1 MACLPI
7 ITWASEVPNLTITEN
22 TNSKIVELYQQLQD
36 AKTKIDKIQSE
47 RMDKLSENYQALK
60 ENEQSLE
67 NRTLTAATT
76 AATGIGGMELARGL
90 FEQKADKDAEQ
101 DMAAYLATFRCEY
114 GNGKSVKGGTTEI
127 ELPGGNGAEIMKL
140 RAEYFALAA
149 DLKERKTALGMK
161 PGIESEEILDKSQL
175 GLYDNESIGI
185 TDGVYASLYR
195 AQMLG
200 SEKDKTA
207 IDSDKKASKNRVIGG
222 AVAAG
227 SGVVGGIVGNAIINK
242 DAPKNESEA
251 INREY
256 DKQIADA
263 TAEQEELAKQ
273 LDEAI
278 AQNAADVKKY
288 NENIQRHKDQIPVI
302 KQSSAGCQSLFTAYI
317 ETVSEL
323 SPVENE
329 TDNVPDIS
337 LPEVS
342 DQQALLSECTKC
354 DNKGGIFDSDTSECP
369 CPEDKPIE
377 KDGKCVEKPVE
388 ITNEPVAGTTPE
400 DEKPA
405 EEQTPGTEN
414 TPEDGTTQTEDS
426 EGEYCP
432 ATGNRLKSIND
443 KTKIGDECS
452 STNIAAGEVVWAK
465 TKQPKTICTC
475 LAYVCN
481 NGYHSVSGRCDK
493 DEVKIPNCSRQE
505 YNNVPNIKTGNDA
518 LKFCETKGG
527 KQCKTVN
534 AIKDYTGVKGKV
546 LCNAGQDEFGAAKQR
561 AADSKL
567 KYYNCGENDKLPKG
581 ITCRFIQDFKRE
593 KVTPMEAEGLMK
605 EYALKKYK
613 DDIKCDKN
621 SHRKSN
627 NYRQCASRKN
637 SKYFYEFEF
646 KDLDAGNSGFTN
658 ALCLI
663 WGLKGGANLCKNANQ
678 SKCNE
683 ISAAVNRTFYI
694 GGNAE
699 LKGTNCIINSHPT
712 AESAP
717 VALFNSKVLTKEDMR
732 TVGNIDPLHFY
743 DKKLQVSANSDV
755 YKTITNYLFVEQ
767 RLPVKQFSCG
777 AGFVDNTMY
786 YNVSRQKYNESQEK
800 IRKCQQDAQT
810 YSGGGEHAAQGMGAA
825 MAACNRLYALD
836 SKSGDLLSCEYDGQP
851 IDFLFKKLDAQWNR
865 KSTAGYQG
873 LRCLSEGASFTGK
886 SCTLANKE
894 QCDSFNA
901 RFKKDYPNSKGMEW
915 DEEMGTCV
923 LKDAKYVSNVQK
935 VAETTGMVALTL
947 VTAVAGGPVVWALSV
962 VEGAALVTEAV
973 TEEKINDWA
982 EAFLVDATRCSN
994 NNSICANGVMK
1005 KHIARIMEGSK
1016 QFNET
1021 QNKQIAKQ
1029 TERLLGMLDEKT
1041 LSAIVDKGELSGYI
1055 GEDREPDL
1063 EKSIRAYYGTQ
1074 LTSDEKRLLATKKI
1088 ATVATFA
1095 TLIGGGITAGL
1106 RQSFKHN
1113 LIHISKKEQVRWL
1126 DLKILTVGDV
1136 TDDVVAMSKT
1146 GQKAAAKAGAMAPAA
1161 GKIDD
1166 VASGTN
1172 KTWEEELAEIGVK
1185 EEKSANGVV
1194 RYKDTKT
1201 GKYISEDEVLKRIDN
1216 MPGKNATPKPADDAG
1231 RAPVGNPVKSKSQK
1245 IAEARQRGD
1254 LGYHG
1259 TDADIAMD
1267 DMIRSSANSSDRL
1280 GSVGYGVA
1288 RDYDAAEKYAVI
1300 RLVERQNL
1308 GKSIDF
1314 YREGDVLVIESSETL
1329 NLSNKTGYVY
1339 TTAKESSVKWDTLR
1353 NGYVGAFDAAKM
1365 PHSVEVLDKKAFN
1378 LDDLVRQGKVKII
1391 EPNAAKASSGPKV
1404 APKPQKPQ
1412 TGTPSTKPVETKPTT
1427 PKPAETKPVA
1437 APTTPKRTPAQEEAE
1452 WRALYEKYAPENQT
1466 FDKFKESF
1474 RNNLDKVKEYA
1485 KNWDDRPMPEA
1496 AQKKAGELWTD
1507 FHKKYDADDN
1517 SFSYATYAKLK
1528 DKALANGTYKLEK
1541 GYEKIPG
1548 LESWSKEQIED
1559 AAKVYAAEL
1568 AESLSSGKGAS
1579 YSTFDPEI
1587 SALKRE
1593 IQQNTPAHY
1602 YEVEVDDDFL
1612 DMAIKNKLTVA
1623 EIEEL
1628 IKYVK
1633 YDAYDGSTV
1642 QRIFREKDKSV
1653 LDITNNAKTK
1663 YLEFLNAK
1671 SENVQKI
1678 DKAAGLS
1685 AGVDRT
1691 TQELIAKNKFV
1702 QDFVSKRVSM
1712 YEDII
1717 RENTNIY
1724 NRAKRWNT
1732 LSIEEREKL
1741 CKEIFEIADDKLGVK
1756 HSDFAVRDLVKD
1768 FGKAETVKGL
1778 QTNGHV
1784 YISSRH
1790 FPDISFRDVMEILA
1804 HEQAHKVDRINPN
1817 RGILGS
1823 QLADLGRTEG
1833 YIQGY
1838 TGHAYEDYR
1847 KELTEQSSWMI
1858 GAEMK
1863 KAISDLG
1870 L

>member
-90 FEQKADKDAEQ
+90 SEQKADKDAEQ

-302 KQSSAGCQSLFTAYI
+302 KQSSAGCRSLFTAYI

-581 ITCRFIQDFKRE
+581 ITCRFIQDFRRE
-593 KVTPMEAEGLMK
+593 KVSPMEAEGLMK

-683 ISAAVNRTFYI
+683 ISVAVNRTFYI

-743 DKKLQVSANSDV
+743 DKKLQVNANSDV
-755 YKTITNYLFVEQ
+755 YKTITHYLFVEQ

-786 YNVSRQKYNESQEK
+786 YNVSRQKYNETQEK

-810 YSGGGEHAAQGMGAA
+810 YSGGGEHAAQGMSGA

-836 SKSGDLLSCEYDGQP
+836 SKSGDLLSCEYGGQP
-851 IDFLFKKLDAQWNR
+851 IDFLFKKLDVQWNR

-873 LRCLSEGASFTGK
+873 LLCLSEGGSFTGK

-901 RFKKDYPNSKGMEW
+901 GFKKDYPNSRGMEW
-915 DEEMGTCV
+915 DKEMGTCV

-947 VTAVAGGPVVWALSV
+947 VTAAAGGPVVWALSV

-982 EAFLVDATRCSN
+982 EAFLVDAARCSN

-1029 TERLLGMLDEKT
+1029 TERLLGMLDEKN

-1055 GEDREPDL
+1055 GENREPDL

-1074 LTSDEKRLLATKKI
+1074 LTSDEKRLLATKKV
-1088 ATVATFA
+1088 ATAATFA
-1095 TLIGGGITAGL
+1095 TLIGGGIMAGL

-1113 LIHISKKEQVRWL
+1113 LIHISKKEQARWL
-1126 DLKILTVGDV
+1126 DLKILKVDDV

-1216 MPGKNATPKPADDAG
+1216 MPGKNATPKPDETK
-1231 RAPVGNPVKSKSQK
+1231 PKEPEK
-1245 IAEARQRGD
+1245 
-1254 LGYHG
+1254 G
-1259 TDADIAMD
+1259 TTTPKPKD
-1267 DMIRSSANSSDRL
+1267 STP
-1280 GSVGYGVA
+1280 
-1288 RDYDAAEKYAVI
+1288 K
-1300 RLVERQNL
+1300 
-1308 GKSIDF
+1308 GKSI
-1314 YREGDVLVIESSETL
+1314 EEIEKSLGDRYNDLKPALKNNPDRTVVFQKNYLADTEWETL
-1329 NLSNKTGYVY
+1329 NKSLAKDNLEVVPSGNVMIMRQKRVYPDAVSDIRNRVYSEFNAHADKIKKGTEKELHIPKGHLSDKEWKVLEADLKKEGLEISETNSHYYTVRKTK
-1339 TTAKESSVKWDTLR
+1339 TI
-1353 NGYVGAFDAAKM
+1353 N
-1365 PHSVEVLDKKAFN
+1365 
-1378 LDDLVRQGKVKII
+1378 
-1391 EPNAAKASSGPKV
+1391 NAPTGPKV
-1404 APKPQKPQ
+1404 A
-1412 TGTPSTKPVETKPTT
+1412 

-1437 APTTPKRTPAQEEAE
+1437 TPTTPKRTPAQEEAE

-1485 KNWDDRPMPEA
+1485 KNWDDRSTPEA
-1496 AQKKAGELWTD
+1496 ARNKAGKLWVD

-1517 SFSYATYAKLK
+1517 SFSYDTYAKLK
-1528 DKALANGTYKLEK
+1528 DKAFADGTYKWEN

-1568 AESLSSGKGAS
+1568 DVKSLPPGKGAS

-1593 IQQNTPAHY
+1593 MQQNSAAHP
-1602 YEVEVDDDFL
+1602 YEVQVDDDFV
-1612 DMAIKNKLTVA
+1612 DMAEKNNLTVA

-1628 IKYVK
+1628 IKYVEYGD
-1633 YDAYDGSTV
+1633 YDESTV
-1642 QRIFREKDKSV
+1642 LRIFKEKDKSV

-1663 YLEFLNAK
+1663 YQEFLNAK

-1678 DKAAGLS
+1678 DKAAGLH

-1691 TQELIAKNKFV
+1691 TQELKFV
-1702 QDFVSKRVSM
+1702 QDFVSKRVSV

-1717 RENTNIY
+1717 TKNPNIY
-1724 NRAKRWNT
+1724 NRAKRWNA
-1732 LSIEEREKL
+1732 LSIKEREKL

-1768 FGKAETVKGL
+1768 FGMAETVRGL
-1778 QTNGHV
+1778 QTNSHV

-1790 FPDISFRDVMEILA
+1790 FPDMSFRDVMRTLA
-1804 HEQAHKVDRINPN
+1804 HEQAHKVDTLNPN

-1823 QLADLGRTEG
+1823 QLAEVGQTEG

-1858 GAEMK
+1858 GDAMK
-1863 KAISDLG
+1863 DAISNLG

>member
-1 MACLPI
+1 MICRKLVFYCFMACLPI

-76 AATGIGGMELARGL
+76 VATGIGGMELARGL
-90 FEQKADKDAEQ
+90 SEQKADKDAEQ

-127 ELPGGNGAEIMKL
+127 ELPGGNDAEIMKL

-263 TAEQEELAKQ
+263 TAEQDELAKQ

-288 NENIQRHKDQIPVI
+288 NANIQRHKDQITGI

-369 CPEDKPIE
+369 CPEDKTIE

-405 EEQTPGTEN
+405 EEQTPGTAN

-581 ITCRFIQDFKRE
+581 ITCRFIQVFRRE
-593 KVTPMEAEGLMK
+593 KVSPMEAEGLMK
-605 EYALKKYK
+605 EYALKEYK

-743 DKKLQVSANSDV
+743 DKKLQVNANSDV
-755 YKTITNYLFVEQ
+755 YKTITHYLFVEQ

-786 YNVSRQKYNESQEK
+786 YNVSRQKYNETQEK

-810 YSGGGEHAAQGMGAA
+810 YGGGGEHAAQGMGGV

-836 SKSGDLLSCEYDGQP
+836 SKSGDLLSCEYGGQP

-873 LRCLSEGASFTGK
+873 LLCLREGGSFTGK
-886 SCTLANKE
+886 SCTLANEE

-901 RFKKDYPNSKGMEW
+901 RFKKDYPNSRGMEW
-915 DEEMGTCV
+915 DKEMGTCV
-923 LKDAKYVSNVQK
+923 LKDAKYVGNVQK

-947 VTAVAGGPVVWALSV
+947 ITAAAGGPVVWALSV

-982 EAFLVDATRCSN
+982 EAFLADAARCSN

-1055 GEDREPDL
+1055 GENREPDL

-1074 LTSDEKRLLATKKI
+1074 LTSDEKRLLTTKKI
-1088 ATVATFA
+1088 ATAATFA

-1113 LIHISKKEQVRWL
+1113 LIHISKAKQARWL
-1126 DLKILTVGDV
+1126 DLKILKVEDV

-1146 GQKAAAKAGAMAPAA
+1146 GQKAAAKAGA
-1161 GKIDD
+1161 
-1166 VASGTN
+1166 T
-1172 KTWEEELAEIGVK
+1172 
-1185 EEKSANGVV
+1185 
-1194 RYKDTKT
+1194 
-1201 GKYISEDEVLKRIDN
+1201 
-1216 MPGKNATPKPADDAG
+1216 TPKPKDS
-1231 RAPVGNPVKSKSQK
+1231 APK
-1245 IAEARQRGD
+1245 
-1254 LGYHG
+1254 
-1259 TDADIAMD
+1259 
-1267 DMIRSSANSSDRL
+1267 
-1280 GSVGYGVA
+1280 
-1288 RDYDAAEKYAVI
+1288 
-1300 RLVERQNL
+1300 
-1308 GKSIDF
+1308 GKSI
-1314 YREGDVLVIESSETL
+1314 EEIEKSLGDRYNDLKPALKNNPDRTVVFQKNYLADTEWETL
-1329 NLSNKTGYVY
+1329 NKSLAKDNLEVVPSGNVMIMRQKRVYPDAVSDIRNRVYSEFNAHADKIKKGTEKELHIPKGHLSDKEWKVLEADLKKEGLEISETNSHYYTVRKTKTV
-1339 TTAKESSVKWDTLR
+1339 
-1353 NGYVGAFDAAKM
+1353 N
-1365 PHSVEVLDKKAFN
+1365 
-1378 LDDLVRQGKVKII
+1378 
-1391 EPNAAKASSGPKV
+1391 NAPTGPKV
-1404 APKPQKPQ
+1404 A
-1412 TGTPSTKPVETKPTT
+1412 

-1437 APTTPKRTPAQEEAE
+1437 TPTTPKRTPAQEEAE

-1485 KNWDDRPMPEA
+1485 KNWDDRPTPEA
-1496 AQKKAGELWTD
+1496 ARNKAGKLWVD

-1517 SFSYATYAKLK
+1517 SFSYDTYVKLK
-1528 DKALANGTYKLEK
+1528 DKAFADGTYKWEN

-1568 AESLSSGKGAS
+1568 DVKSLPPGKGAS
-1579 YSTFDPEI
+1579 YSTFDSEI

-1602 YEVEVDDDFL
+1602 YEVEVDDDFR

-1633 YDAYDGSTV
+1633 YDDYDKSTV
-1642 QRIFREKDKSV
+1642 LRIFREKDESV

-1663 YLEFLNAK
+1663 YQEFLNAK

-1678 DKAAGLS
+1678 DKAAGVS

-1691 TQELIAKNKFV
+1691 TGELIAKNKFV

-1732 LSIEEREKL
+1732 LSIKEREKL

-1756 HSDFAVRDLVKD
+1756 HTDFAVRDLVKD
-1768 FGKAETVKGL
+1768 FGKAETVEGL
-1778 QTNGHV
+1778 QINGHV

-1790 FPDISFRDVMEILA
+1790 FPDMSFRDVMRVLA
-1804 HEQAHKVDRINPN
+1804 HEQAHKVDRLNPN

-1823 QLADLGRTEG
+1823 QLAELGRTEG

-1858 GAEMK
+1858 GDAMK
-1863 KAISDLG
+1863 DAISDLG

>member
-1 MACLPI
+1 MLLASGFQYIIRKRWFLVQIFIMICRKLVFYCFMACLPI
-7 ITWASEVPNLTITEN
+7 MTWASEVPNLTITEN

-47 RMDKLSENYQALK
+47 RMYKLSENYQALK

-76 AATGIGGMELARGL
+76 VATGIGGMELARGL
-90 FEQKADKDAEQ
+90 SEQKADKDAEQ

-127 ELPGGNGAEIMKL
+127 ELPGGNDAEIMKL

-263 TAEQEELAKQ
+263 TAEQDELAKQ

-288 NENIQRHKDQIPVI
+288 NENIQRHKDQITVI

-369 CPEDKPIE
+369 CPEDKTIE

-400 DEKPA
+400 DEKTA

-581 ITCRFIQDFKRE
+581 ITCRFIQVFRRE
-593 KVTPMEAEGLMK
+593 KVSPMEAEGLMK
-605 EYALKKYK
+605 EYALKEYK

-743 DKKLQVSANSDV
+743 DKKLQVNANSDV
-755 YKTITNYLFVEQ
+755 YKTITHYLFVEQ

-786 YNVSRQKYNESQEK
+786 YNVSRKKYNETQEK

-810 YSGGGEHAAQGMGAA
+810 YGGGGEHAAQGMGGV
-825 MAACNRLYALD
+825 MAACNRQYALD
-836 SKSGDLLSCEYDGQP
+836 SKSGDLLSCEYGGQP

-873 LRCLSEGASFTGK
+873 LLCLSEGGSFTGK

-901 RFKKDYPNSKGMEW
+901 RFKKDYPNSRGMEW
-915 DEEMGTCV
+915 DKEMGTCV
-923 LKDAKYVSNVQK
+923 LKDAKYVGNVQK

-947 VTAVAGGPVVWALSV
+947 ITAAAGGPVVWALSV

-982 EAFLVDATRCSN
+982 EAFLVDAARCNN

-1055 GEDREPDL
+1055 GENREPDL

-1074 LTSDEKRLLATKKI
+1074 LTSDEKRLLTTKKI
-1088 ATVATFA
+1088 ATAATFA

-1113 LIHISKKEQVRWL
+1113 LIHISKDKQARWL
-1126 DLKILTVGDV
+1126 DLKILKVEDV

-1146 GQKAAAKAGAMAPAA
+1146 GQKAAAKAGAMAP
-1161 GKIDD
+1161 KPKD
-1166 VASGTN
+1166 
-1172 KTWEEELAEIGVK
+1172 
-1185 EEKSANGVV
+1185 SA
-1194 RYKDTKT
+1194 
-1201 GKYISEDEVLKRIDN
+1201 
-1216 MPGKNATPKPADDAG
+1216 PK
-1231 RAPVGNPVKSKSQK
+1231 
-1245 IAEARQRGD
+1245 
-1254 LGYHG
+1254 
-1259 TDADIAMD
+1259 
-1267 DMIRSSANSSDRL
+1267 
-1280 GSVGYGVA
+1280 
-1288 RDYDAAEKYAVI
+1288 
-1300 RLVERQNL
+1300 
-1308 GKSIDF
+1308 GKSI
-1314 YREGDVLVIESSETL
+1314 EEIEKSLGDRYNDLKPALKNNPDRTVVFQKNYLADTEWETL
-1329 NLSNKTGYVY
+1329 NKSLAKDNLEVVPSGNVMIMRQKRVYPDAVSDIRNRVYSEFNAHADKIKKGTEKELHIPKGHLSDKEWKVLEADLKKEGLEISETNSHYYTVRKTKTVNNVP
-1339 TTAKESSVKWDTLR
+1339 T
-1353 NGYVGAFDAAKM
+1353 
-1365 PHSVEVLDKKAFN
+1365 
-1378 LDDLVRQGKVKII
+1378 
-1391 EPNAAKASSGPKV
+1391 GPKV
-1404 APKPQKPQ
+1404 A
-1412 TGTPSTKPVETKPTT
+1412 

-1437 APTTPKRTPAQEEAE
+1437 TPTTPKRTPAQEEAE

-1485 KNWDDRPMPEA
+1485 KNWDDRPTPEA
-1496 AQKKAGELWTD
+1496 ARNKAGKLWVD

-1517 SFSYATYAKLK
+1517 SFSYDTYAKLK
-1528 DKALANGTYKLEK
+1528 DKAFADGTYKWEN

-1568 AESLSSGKGAS
+1568 DVKSLPPGKGAS
-1579 YSTFDPEI
+1579 YSTFDSEI

-1612 DMAIKNKLTVA
+1612 NMAIKNNLTTA

-1633 YDAYDGSTV
+1633 YDNFDESTV
-1642 QRIFREKDKSV
+1642 LRIFKEKDESV

-1685 AGVDRT
+1685 AGVRT
-1691 TQELIAKNKFV
+1691 TQELKFV
-1702 QDFVSKRVSM
+1702 QDFVSKRVLM

-1717 RENTNIY
+1717 TKNPNIY

-1756 HSDFAVRDLVKD
+1756 HTDFAVRDLVKD
-1768 FGKAETVKGL
+1768 FGKAETVEGL
-1778 QTNGHV
+1778 QINGHV

-1790 FPDISFRDVMEILA
+1790 FPDMSFRDVMDVLA
-1804 HEQAHKVDRINPN
+1804 HEQAHKVDRLNPN

-1823 QLADLGRTEG
+1823 QLAELGRTEG

-1858 GAEMK
+1858 GDAMK
-1863 KAISDLG
+1863 DAISDLG

>member
-1 MACLPI
+1 M
-7 ITWASEVPNLTITEN
+7 TWASEVPNLTITEN

-47 RMDKLSENYQALK
+47 RMYKLSENYQALK

-76 AATGIGGMELARGL
+76 VATGIGGMELARGL
-90 FEQKADKDAEQ
+90 SEQKADKDAEQ

-127 ELPGGNGAEIMKL
+127 ELPGGNDAEIMKL

-263 TAEQEELAKQ
+263 TAEQDELAKQ

-288 NENIQRHKDQIPVI
+288 NENIQRHKDQITVI

-369 CPEDKPIE
+369 CPEDKTIE

-400 DEKPA
+400 DEKTA
-405 EEQTPGTEN
+405 EAPPPGTEN
-414 TPEDGTTQTEDS
+414 TPEDGTTETEDS

-581 ITCRFIQDFKRE
+581 ITCRFIQVFRRE
-593 KVTPMEAEGLMK
+593 KVSPMEAEGLMK
-605 EYALKKYK
+605 EYALKEYK

-743 DKKLQVSANSDV
+743 DKKLQVNANSDV
-755 YKTITNYLFVEQ
+755 YKTITHYLFVEQ

-786 YNVSRQKYNESQEK
+786 YNVSRQKYNETQEK

-810 YSGGGEHAAQGMGAA
+810 YSGGGEHAAQGMGGV
-825 MAACNRLYALD
+825 MAACNRQYALD
-836 SKSGDLLSCEYDGQP
+836 SKSGDLLSCEYGGQP

-873 LRCLSEGASFTGK
+873 LLCLSEGGSFTGK

-901 RFKKDYPNSKGMEW
+901 RFKKDYPNSRGMEW
-915 DEEMGTCV
+915 DKEMGTCV
-923 LKDAKYVSNVQK
+923 LKDAKYVGNVQK

-947 VTAVAGGPVVWALSV
+947 ITAAAGGPVVWALSV

-982 EAFLVDATRCSN
+982 EAFLVDAARCNN

-1055 GEDREPDL
+1055 GENREPDL

-1074 LTSDEKRLLATKKI
+1074 LTSDEKRLLTTKKI
-1088 ATVATFA
+1088 ATAATFA

-1113 LIHISKKEQVRWL
+1113 LIHISKAKQARWL
-1126 DLKILTVGDV
+1126 DLKILKVEDV

-1146 GQKAAAKAGAMAPAA
+1146 GQKAAAKAGAMAP
-1161 GKIDD
+1161 KPKD
-1166 VASGTN
+1166 
-1172 KTWEEELAEIGVK
+1172 
-1185 EEKSANGVV
+1185 SA
-1194 RYKDTKT
+1194 
-1201 GKYISEDEVLKRIDN
+1201 
-1216 MPGKNATPKPADDAG
+1216 PK
-1231 RAPVGNPVKSKSQK
+1231 
-1245 IAEARQRGD
+1245 
-1254 LGYHG
+1254 
-1259 TDADIAMD
+1259 
-1267 DMIRSSANSSDRL
+1267 
-1280 GSVGYGVA
+1280 
-1288 RDYDAAEKYAVI
+1288 
-1300 RLVERQNL
+1300 
-1308 GKSIDF
+1308 GKSI
-1314 YREGDVLVIESSETL
+1314 EEIEKSLGDRYNDLKPALKNNPDRTVVFQKNYLADTEWETL
-1329 NLSNKTGYVY
+1329 NKSLAKDNLEVVPSGNVMIMRQKRVYPDAVSDIRNRVYSEFNAHADKIKKGTEKELHIPKGHLSDKEWKVLEADLKKEGLEISETNSHYYTVRKTKTV
-1339 TTAKESSVKWDTLR
+1339 
-1353 NGYVGAFDAAKM
+1353 N
-1365 PHSVEVLDKKAFN
+1365 
-1378 LDDLVRQGKVKII
+1378 
-1391 EPNAAKASSGPKV
+1391 NAPTGPKV
-1404 APKPQKPQ
+1404 A
-1412 TGTPSTKPVETKPTT
+1412 

-1437 APTTPKRTPAQEEAE
+1437 TPTTPKRTPAQEEAE

-1485 KNWDDRPMPEA
+1485 KNWDDRPTPEA
-1496 AQKKAGELWTD
+1496 ARNKAGKLWVD

-1517 SFSYATYAKLK
+1517 SFSYDTYAKLK
-1528 DKALANGTYKLEK
+1528 DKAFADGTYKWEN

-1568 AESLSSGKGAS
+1568 DVKGKGAS
-1579 YSTFDPEI
+1579 YSTFDSEI

-1612 DMAIKNKLTVA
+1612 NMAIKNNLTTA

-1633 YDAYDGSTV
+1633 YDNFDESTV
-1642 QRIFREKDKSV
+1642 LRIFKEKDESV

-1685 AGVDRT
+1685 AGVRT
-1691 TQELIAKNKFV
+1691 TQELKFV
-1702 QDFVSKRVSM
+1702 QDFVSKRVLM

-1717 RENTNIY
+1717 TKNPNIY

-1732 LSIEEREKL
+1732 LSIKEREKL

-1756 HSDFAVRDLVKD
+1756 HTDFAVRDLVKD
-1768 FGKAETVKGL
+1768 FGKAETVEGL
-1778 QTNGHV
+1778 QINGHV

-1790 FPDISFRDVMEILA
+1790 FPDMSFRDVMDVLA
-1804 HEQAHKVDRINPN
+1804 HEQAHKVDRLNPN
-1817 RGILGS
+1817 RGVLGS

-1838 TGHAYEDYR
+1838 TGHAYADYR

-1858 GAEMK
+1858 GDAMK